1 MLEQLPDSV
10 DGVTGQ
16 EEVANQFGKDNSAL
30 YDSAE
35 SNEEMNK
42 LKKRI

>member
-16 EEVANQFGKDNSAL
+16 EEVANQFCKVNSAL
-30 YDSAE
+30 HNSTE
-35 SNEEMNK
+35 SKEEMNK